1 LRLAVKLSLLLAV
14 AVTLPLVLVLA
25 VLLPRGGAALEAQLR
40 QLYAQDARSLSLEC
54 QKTVLDDL
62 EALSLAART
71 LRLPQLDEDTRQQAL
86 LLLYKE
92 TRGADVMGLF
102 DEKGRAVVPAVRFLT
117 LPADAAGE
125 HEVVTDLGMAAY
137 SHHVPL
143 QAALETG
150 LAIGPV
156 YSIPD
161 QAGGPLPRVVLAAK
175 VPERSWVLAMELSLR
190 PLVRSVLEFKAG
202 ENGVA
207 FLVDGRNR
215 VIAHRDALLIRDRA
229 DLSAHPLLAG
239 AGGHELLGAS
249 AVAPL
254 LGWKVVVQQPSA
266 EALGP
271 LRATMRTAGLWV
283 LLALGLAVLTGVFAV
298 RAVTRPV
305 QALHDAARAV
315 ASGSLEVQVESRGSD
330 EVAQLARTFNAMTV
344 GLRERDEMKLVL
356 SLSTSLD
363 LQEVLHRLL
372 DSFAKVVHFERAA
385 VIVARSEGYEL
396 ALARGWLDHEEP
408 RLYCPGDGADGI
420 PERAVRRREPVITPA
435 GDVLVV
441 PLLSR
446 EAEVAGLI
454 ALERTGRY
462 REEDA
467 RAAAAFLQPAAV
479 AIDNAR
485 LFTEVKRLATT
496 DALTGISNRRHFLLL
511 GERLFETARRYGQPL
526 SALMLDVDHFKRV
539 NDRYGHAVGDEVLR
553 ALALRCRESL
563 RSADLLGRYGG
574 EEFAMLLPMTQA
586 EPAESLLA
594 ERIRRAIAHEPFATG
609 AGPVSITASIGMAT
623 LSPALSS
630 LEELLVR
637 ADASLYDA
645 KAAGRDQV
653 A

>member
-1 LRLAVKLSLLLAV
+1 MRLAVKLSLLLAV
-14 AVTLPLVLVLA
+14 AVTLPLLLVLG
-25 VLLPRGGAALEAQLR
+25 VLLPRGGAALQAQLR
-40 QLYAQDARSLSLEC
+40 QLYAQDARSLALEC

-71 LRLPQLDEDTRQQAL
+71 LRLPELDEETRQQAL

-92 TRGADVMGLF
+92 TRGADVIGLF
-102 DEKGRAVVPAVRFLT
+102 DETGRAVVPAVRFLT
-117 LPADAAGE
+117 LLPDAAGE
-125 HEVVTDLGMAAY
+125 HEAVSDLGMAAY

-161 QAGGPLPRVVLAAK
+161 EAGSPIPRVVLAAK
-175 VPERSWVLAMELSLR
+175 VPDRSWVLAMELSLR
-190 PLVRSVLEFKAG
+190 PLVRSILEFKAG

-207 FLVDGRNR
+207 FLVDARNH
-215 VIAHRDALLIRDRA
+215 VIADRDPLLIRDRT
-229 DLSAHPLLAG
+229 DLSWHPLLGG
-239 AGGHELLGAS
+239 AGERHLLGAS

-254 LGWKVVVQQPSA
+254 LGWKVIVQQPAA

-271 LRATMRTAGLWV
+271 LRSTMRGAALWV
-283 LLALGLAVLTGVFAV
+283 LVALVLAVATGVVAV

-315 ASGSLEVQVESRGSD
+315 AAGSLDVEVTPRGSD
-330 EVAQLARTFNAMTV
+330 EVAQLARMFNAMTL

-356 SLSTSLD
+356 SLSSSLD

-372 DSFAKVVHFERAA
+372 DSLAKVVHFERAA
-385 VIVARSEGYEL
+385 VLVARAEGYEL
-396 ALARGWLDHEEP
+396 ALARGWLDAEEP
-408 RLYCPGDGADGI
+408 RLYCPREGAGGM
-420 PERAVRRREPVITPA
+420 PERAVQRREPLISPA
-435 GDVLVV
+435 GDVLLL

-446 EAEVAGLI
+446 ENEVAGLI
-454 ALERTGRY
+454 ALERHGQY
-462 REEDA
+462 REDDA
-467 RAAAAFLQPAAV
+467 RVAAAFLQPAAV

-485 LFTEVKRLATT
+485 LFSEVKRLATT
-496 DALTGISNRRHFLLL
+496 DGLTGISNRRHFLQL

-539 NDRYGHAVGDEVLR
+539 NDRHGHAVGDQVLR
-553 ALALRCRESL
+553 AIALRCKGCL

-586 EPAESLLA
+586 EPAQSLLA
-594 ERIRRAIAHEPFATG
+594 ERIRRAIAHEPFPTR

-623 LSPALSS
+623 LSPAIDS
-630 LEELLVR
+630 LEALLVR
-637 ADASLYDA
+637 ADGSLYEA

>member
-1 LRLAVKLSLLLAV
+1 MRLAVKLSLLLAV
-14 AVTLPLVLVLA
+14 AITLPLLLVLG

-40 QLYAQDARSLSLEC
+40 QLYAQDARSLALEC

-71 LRLPQLDEDTRQQAL
+71 LRFAELDEETRQQAL

-102 DEKGRAVVPAVRFLT
+102 DETGRPVVPAVRFLT
-117 LPADAAGE
+117 LAPDAAGE
-125 HEVVTDLGMAAY
+125 HEVVSDLGMAAY

-143 QAALETG
+143 RAALETG

-161 QAGGPLPRVVLAAK
+161 EAGSPIPRVVLAAK
-175 VPERSWVLAMELSLR
+175 VPDRSWVLAMELSLR
-190 PLVRSVLEFKAG
+190 PLVRSILEFKAG

-207 FLVDGRNR
+207 FLVDARNH
-215 VIAHRDALLIRDRA
+215 VIAHRDPLLIRDRT
-229 DLSAHPLLAG
+229 DLSSHPLLGG
-239 AGGHELLGAS
+239 AFGSHLLGAS

-254 LGWKVVVQQPSA
+254 LGWKVIVQQPAA

-271 LRATMRTAGLWV
+271 LRSTMRSAALWV
-283 LLALGLAVLTGVFAV
+283 LVALALAVFTGVVAV

-305 QALHDAARAV
+305 QELHEAARAV
-315 ASGSLEVQVESRGSD
+315 SAGSLDVAVTPRGSD

-356 SLSTSLD
+356 SLSSSLD

-372 DSFAKVVHFERAA
+372 DSLAKVARFERAA
-385 VIVARSEGYEL
+385 VLVARAKGYEL
-396 ALARGWLDHEEP
+396 ALARGWLDGDEP
-408 RLYCPGDGADGI
+408 RLYCPREGADGL
-420 PERAVRRREPVITPA
+420 PERAVQRREPLISPG
-435 GDVLVV
+435 GDVLLL

-446 EAEVAGLI
+446 ENEVAGLI
-454 ALERTGRY
+454 VLETQGRY
-462 REEDA
+462 GEDDA
-467 RAAAAFLQPAAV
+467 RVAAAFLQPAAV

-485 LFTEVKRLATT
+485 LFSEVKRLATT
-496 DALTGISNRRHFLLL
+496 DDLTGISNRRHFLQL

-526 SALMLDVDHFKRV
+526 SVLMLDVDHFKRV
-539 NDRYGHAVGDEVLR
+539 NDRHGHAVGDQVLR
-553 ALALRCRESL
+553 AIALRCKDTL

-586 EPAESLLA
+586 ESAQSLLA
-594 ERIRRAIAHEPFATG
+594 ERIRRAIAHEPFPTRT
-609 AGPVSITASIGMAT
+609 GPVSVTASIGMAT
-623 LSPALSS
+623 LSPVIES
-630 LEELLVR
+630 LEALLIR
-637 ADASLYDA
+637 ADASLYEA
-645 KAAGRDQV
+645 KAAGRDRV